1 VSQGDEVSVHYDP
14 MIAKLVVWSQD
25 RSSALRKLRSCL
37 SEYNIVGLNTN
48 VDFLMQLS
56 AHEKFVEGDVHTDFI
71 DQHYNELFP
80 NNSVSDQLVTQA
92 VLASLLNEI
101 QACSNRQKSCSD
113 QFNPFAAYPMM
124 RLNQS
129 FQRNLKIK
137 CKDSTFDVQ
146 LTCSDG
152 GKYKIKIGDGT
163 ELDVTAKLSVTDNVN
178 HIELTA
184 DGQISKSRV
193 VFMDEDIFI
202 FTKDGSCCF
211 SMEKPA
217 FLTSQSG
224 ATSGAGGAVAPMP
237 GIIEKILVQ
246 DGEEVV
252 KGQPLLVMIA
262 MKMEYVIRAP
272 EAGIVKKV
280 SYRVGDSV
288 AKNAALV
295 QFELAVEN

>member
-1 VSQGDEVSVHYDP
+1 
-14 MIAKLVVWSQD
+14 
-25 RSSALRKLRSCL
+25 
-37 SEYNIVGLNTN
+37 
-48 VDFLMQLS
+48 
-56 AHEKFVEGDVHTDFI
+56 
-71 DQHYNELFP
+71 
-80 NNSVSDQLVTQA
+80 
-92 VLASLLNEI
+92 
-101 QACSNRQKSCSD
+101 
-113 QFNPFAAYPMM
+113 
-124 RLNQS
+124 
-129 FQRNLKIK
+129 
-137 CKDSTFDVQ
+137 
-146 LTCSDG
+146 
-152 GKYKIKIGDGT
+152 
-163 ELDVTAKLSVTDNVN
+163 
-178 HIELTA
+178 
-184 DGQISKSRV
+184 
-193 VFMDEDIFI
+193 
-202 FTKDGSCCF
+202 
-211 SMEKPA
+211 MEKPA